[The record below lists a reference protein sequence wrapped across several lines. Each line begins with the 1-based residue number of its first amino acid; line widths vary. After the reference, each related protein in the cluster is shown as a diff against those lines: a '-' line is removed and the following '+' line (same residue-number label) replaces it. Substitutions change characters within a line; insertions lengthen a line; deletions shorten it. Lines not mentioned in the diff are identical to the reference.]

1 MNVEGVKL
9 CYCILN
15 IIEFSIFLKVFLL
28 ELEIFFVVNK
38 EGCGLGGNFGF
49 DL

>member
-9 CYCILN
+9 CHCILN
-15 IIEFSIFLKVFLL
+15 TIEFSIFLKVLLL
-28 ELEIFFVVNK
+28 ESEIVFVVNK
-38 EGCGLGGNFGF
+38 EGCGLGGNLGS